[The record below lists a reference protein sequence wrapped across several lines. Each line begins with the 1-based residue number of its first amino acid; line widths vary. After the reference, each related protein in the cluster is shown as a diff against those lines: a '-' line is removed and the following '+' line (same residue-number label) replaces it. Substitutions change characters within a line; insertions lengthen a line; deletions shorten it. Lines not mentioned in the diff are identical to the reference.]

1 VRVLIVDEGRERSSV
16 AAARALAANGWTV
29 GAGSPAPNLT
39 ARSRAVSS
47 WHRIPHTDEGEEL
60 FIDSLNEVVDRHGYD
75 AVFVTWE
82 AAVAALSA
90 HRGRLRFPVGY
101 GPHEGVLH
109 AMDKERLTRTAEH
122 AGIAVPRTVHAT
134 PESLSGL
141 SGTVIVKPA
150 SPLDA
155 KFAAAS
161 FANAS
166 DALGQ
171 ARLIE
176 RAGGRP
182 IAQQQLEGS
191 LIAVSLVAG
200 PQGVVSIAQQIA
212 VQLWPRPV
220 GVTARGRTVAVDSDL
235 RVRIERL
242 LDALQWQGLAQ
253 LQFLVPEDGEP
264 RLLDFNP
271 RYYGSMALAIAAGA
285 NHPDVWA
292 RLATGLPV
300 QPASARPGVS
310 FQWFTRDLRASLA
323 SPDRRELVRCALTT
337 ATAAH
342 SLWSRDE
349 PLLAPRFLLEQ
360 AARAVYRRL
369 PATLQRLP
377 AAHRRLPAA
386 RRRPRAAAGGG
397 DPDAIRSARLHGIG
411 PTPAVCRALRTRRVP
426 TRPERVAQRLR
437 MKAGRLNYEDSWL
450 SPLQA
455 ARRQALTAASD
466 QGPRFLVRVDE
477 FPYYSGLDDP
487 RYGREASRRF
497 HAVMSEERVPHLM
510 SVLPQWTHQP
520 LEPAGSGGRPLDD
533 EDREL
538 LEQMRRDGVTF
549 AQHGH
554 THRTRYADPRRR
566 SELCGLDPGELTEL
580 LEGGRRKLAEAGVH
594 PRILVP
600 PFNRF
605 DAAQW
610 PVLER
615 LYDVVTGGPES
626 VLLMGFHGGPQWRGS
641 AVYLPCYEPLYASAA
656 TVLPAAQAMIDE
668 HVGGWIPI
676 VLHMGWELDDD
687 FAALRR
693 LAKLLSPYAA
703 SWEDLLAAA
712 DASRQA

>member
-1 VRVLIVDEGRERSSV
+1 MRVLIVDEGRERCSV
-16 AAARALAANGWTV
+16 AAARALAASGWTV
-29 GAGSPAPNLT
+29 GAGSPTPNLT
-39 ARSRAVSS
+39 ARSRASRA

-60 FIDSLNEVVDRHGYD
+60 FIDSLNEVVDSHGYD
-75 AVFVTWE
+75 AVFVAWE

-90 HRGRLRFPVGY
+90 HRARLRFPVGY

-109 AMDKERLTRTAEH
+109 AMDKERLMRTAEH
-122 AGIAVPRTVHAT
+122 EGIAVPRTVHAT
-134 PESLSGL
+134 PESLSRL
-141 SGTVIVKPA
+141 SGAVIVKPA
-150 SPLDA
+150 SPVYA

-166 DALGQ
+166 EALGQ

-176 RAGGRP
+176 QAGGRP

-191 LIAVSLVAG
+191 LIAVSLVSG
-200 PQGVVSIAQQIA
+200 PQGVVSIAQQVA
-212 VQLWPRPV
+212 VQVWPRPV
-220 GVTARGRTVAVDSDL
+220 GVTARGRTVAVDADL

-292 RLATGLPV
+292 RLTTGLPV
-300 QPASARPGVS
+300 QPVSGRPGVS

-323 SPDRRELVRCALTT
+323 SPDRRELARFALTA

-342 SLWSRDE
+342 SLWSWEE
-349 PLLAPRFLLEQ
+349 PWLAPGFLLEQ
-360 AARAVYRRL
+360 AARAARRRL
-369 PATLQRLP
+369 PAPR
-377 AAHRRLPAA
+377 RRLPAA
-386 RRRPRAAAGGG
+386 TGSD
-397 DPDAIRSARLHGIG
+397 DPDAIRSARLHSIR

-437 MKAGRLNYEDSWL
+437 MKAGALSYEDSWL

-455 ARRQALTAASD
+455 ARGQALTAASER
-466 QGPRFLVRVDE
+466 GPRFLVRVDE

-497 HAVMSEERVPHLM
+497 HAVMAEERVPHLM

-520 LEPAGSGGRPLDD
+520 LEPAGSGGQPLDD
-533 EDREL
+533 EDRAL

-566 SELCGLDPGELTEL
+566 SELCGLDPGQLTEL
-580 LEGGRRKLAEAGVH
+580 LEGGRRKLAHAGVH

-615 LYDVVTGGPES
+615 LYDVITGGPES

-641 AVYLPCYEPLYASAA
+641 AIYLPCYEPLYASAA
-656 TVLPAAQAMIDE
+656 TVLPAAQAMIDGQA
-668 HVGGWIPI
+668 GGWIPI

-687 FAALRR
+687 FAALRQ
-693 LAKLLSPYAA
+693 LAKLLAPYAA

>member
-1 VRVLIVDEGRERSSV
+1 MRVLIVDEGLERCAV
-16 AAARALAANGWTV
+16 AAARALAARGWTV
-29 GAGSPAPNLT
+29 GAGSAAPNLA
-39 ARSRAVSS
+39 ARSRATSA
-47 WHRIPHTDEGEEL
+47 WHRIPHTDDGEEL
-60 FIDSLNEVVDRHGYD
+60 FIDSVNEVVGRHGYD

-90 HRGRLRFPVGY
+90 HRDRLRFPVGY
-101 GPHEGVLH
+101 GPHDGVLH
-109 AMDKERLTRTAEH
+109 AMDKERLMRAAER
-122 AGIAVPRTVHAT
+122 AGLAVPTTVHAT
-134 PESLSGL
+134 SESLSRL
-141 SGTVIVKPA
+141 SGAIIVKPA
-150 SPLDA
+150 SPVDA

-161 FANAS
+161 FASPS
-166 DALGQ
+166 DALQQ

-176 RAGGRP
+176 QAGGRP
-182 IAQQQLEGS
+182 LAQEQLRGS

-200 PQGVVSIAQQIA
+200 TQGVVSIAQQVA
-212 VQLWPRPV
+212 VQVWPRPV
-220 GVTARGRTVAVDSDL
+220 GVTARGRTVAVDAGL
-235 RVRIERL
+235 RARIERL
-242 LDALQWQGLAQ
+242 LEELQWQGLAQ

-292 RLATGLPV
+292 RLTTGLPV
-300 QPASARPGVS
+300 QPASGRPGVT

-323 SPDRRELVRCALTT
+323 SPDRRELARCVLTA

-342 SLWSRDE
+342 SLWSWEE
-349 PLLAPRFLLEQ
+349 PWLAPGFLLEQ
-360 AARAVYRRL
+360 AARAARRRLLEARRRLPEARRRL
-369 PATLQRLP
+369 PAP
-377 AAHRRLPAA
+377 S
-386 RRRPRAAAGGG
+386 AGG
-397 DPDAIRSARLHGIG
+397 DRDAIRSARLHRIE

-437 MKAGRLNYEDSWL
+437 MKAGALSYEDSWL

-455 ARRQALTAASD
+455 ARAQALSAASD
-466 QGPRFLVRVDE
+466 TGPRFLVRVDE

-487 RYGREASRRF
+487 RYGREASERF
-497 HAVMSEERVPHLM
+497 HAVMAEERVPHLM

-533 EDREL
+533 EDCAL
-538 LEQMRRDGVTF
+538 FEQMRRDGVTF

-554 THRTRYADPRRR
+554 THRTRYSDPRRR
-566 SELCGLDPGELTEL
+566 SELCGLDPGQLTEL

-615 LYDVVTGGPES
+615 LYDIVTGGPES

-656 TVLPAAQAMIDE
+656 TVLPAAQAMIDGQ
-668 HVGGWIPI
+668 VGGWIPI
-676 VLHMGWELDDD
+676 VLHMGWELDDG

-693 LAKLLSPYAA
+693 LAKRVAPYAA